1 MSEDQTLETT
11 TSNET
16 TTQDSGFSVP
26 EAYAD
31 RGWVEKI
38 KSSDD
43 LWKTLDNAQ
52 SLLGKRPEGIPA
64 KDALQEEWDKFY
76 RTIGRPDDPNGYEFD
91 NNFEGLPEGL
101 DLAPYEEKAK
111 GFFHELGLSK
121 EKANEAWRK
130 YVAMEMEAVGQMTES
145 QKAQQAELDKQFNDM
160 TSKMYGNKFEEVS
173 KQAQEFIGQALPD
186 ELKPVMER
194 IGDDP
199 QALVAMIELSNYAQ
213 KQIADVK
220 RQYTGED
227 NLTSGGTGA
236 NQSADEVR
244 ARMGEIRL
252 ALKNAD
258 PLSKQRKELEAEL
271 EDKRK
276 SLASM
281 VR

>member
-1 MSEDQTLETT
+1 MSEEQTPETN
-11 TSNET
+11 NET
-16 TTQDSGFSVP
+16 TPQYSGFSIP

-38 KSSDD
+38 KSPDD

-64 KDALQEEWDKFY
+64 KDAPQEEWDKFY
-76 RTIGRPDDPNGYEFD
+76 RAIGRPDDPSQYEFD
-91 NNFEGLPEGL
+91 NNFEGLPEGT
-101 DLAPYEEKAK
+101 DLAQYEEKAK
-111 GFFHELGLSK
+111 SFFHELGLSK

-130 YVAMEMEAVGQMTES
+130 YVGMEMEAVQEI
-145 QKAQQAELDKQFNDM
+145 QAQQAELDKQFDEM
-160 TSKMYGNKFEEVS
+160 RMERYGDKFEDVS
-173 KQAQEFIGQALPD
+173 KQAQEFISQALPD
-186 ELKPVMER
+186 DLKPVMER
-194 IGDDP
+194 VSNDP
-199 QALVAMIELSNYAQ
+199 QVLVAMIELSNYAQ

-227 NLTSGGTGA
+227 NLTSGGNGA

-244 ARMGEIRL
+244 QRMGEIRL

-276 SLASM
+276 ALASM
-281 VR
+281 MK